1 MSLNIEKKFSD
12 VNTIVLSGRL
22 DTVTA
27 PQLEAELEKIL
38 SDSDALVLDMA
49 NLEYISS
56 AGLRV
61 ILKAQKAMNT
71 KGTMKLIHVG
81 ESIMEVFDITGF
93 SDFFM
98 IDTGGGST
106 EIALVKGGEVINSV
120 SVPWGSVVLTE
131 MFSSGKT
138 LTADEFKNVIA
149 HISDGLASFDWVF
162 SESGIPM
169 CLLGGSLRN
178 WYDYKDEYS
187 LGAFAEKM
195 LSMTVAEREEFGI
208 KSRRSDTI
216 TAGLAPAMV
225 LELITKPSEIIA
237 LDSGVKEGYII
248 EKIRGEKI

>member
-93 SDFFM
+93 SDF
-98 IDTGGGST
+98 
-106 EIALVKGGEVINSV
+106 LN
-120 SVPWGSVVLTE
+120 
-131 MFSSGKT
+131 
-138 LTADEFKNVIA
+138 
-149 HISDGLASFDWVF
+149 
-162 SESGIPM
+162 
-169 CLLGGSLRN
+169 
-178 WYDYKDEYS
+178 
-187 LGAFAEKM
+187 
-195 LSMTVAEREEFGI
+195 
-208 KSRRSDTI
+208 
-216 TAGLAPAMV
+216 
-225 LELITKPSEIIA
+225 
-237 LDSGVKEGYII
+237 I
-248 EKIRGEKI
+248 E

>member
-1 MSLNIEKKFSD
+1 MSLNIEKKLSD

-93 SDFFM
+93 SDF
-98 IDTGGGST
+98 
-106 EIALVKGGEVINSV
+106 LK
-120 SVPWGSVVLTE
+120 
-131 MFSSGKT
+131 
-138 LTADEFKNVIA
+138 
-149 HISDGLASFDWVF
+149 
-162 SESGIPM
+162 
-169 CLLGGSLRN
+169 
-178 WYDYKDEYS
+178 
-187 LGAFAEKM
+187 
-195 LSMTVAEREEFGI
+195 
-208 KSRRSDTI
+208 
-216 TAGLAPAMV
+216 
-225 LELITKPSEIIA
+225 
-237 LDSGVKEGYII
+237 I
-248 EKIRGEKI
+248 E

>member
-93 SDFFM
+93 SGF
-98 IDTGGGST
+98 
-106 EIALVKGGEVINSV
+106 LN
-120 SVPWGSVVLTE
+120 
-131 MFSSGKT
+131 
-138 LTADEFKNVIA
+138 
-149 HISDGLASFDWVF
+149 
-162 SESGIPM
+162 
-169 CLLGGSLRN
+169 
-178 WYDYKDEYS
+178 
-187 LGAFAEKM
+187 
-195 LSMTVAEREEFGI
+195 
-208 KSRRSDTI
+208 
-216 TAGLAPAMV
+216 
-225 LELITKPSEIIA
+225 
-237 LDSGVKEGYII
+237 I
-248 EKIRGEKI
+248 E

>member
-1 MSLNIEKKFSD
+1 MSLNIEKKISD

-93 SDFFM
+93 SDF
-98 IDTGGGST
+98 
-106 EIALVKGGEVINSV
+106 LN
-120 SVPWGSVVLTE
+120 
-131 MFSSGKT
+131 
-138 LTADEFKNVIA
+138 
-149 HISDGLASFDWVF
+149 
-162 SESGIPM
+162 
-169 CLLGGSLRN
+169 
-178 WYDYKDEYS
+178 
-187 LGAFAEKM
+187 
-195 LSMTVAEREEFGI
+195 
-208 KSRRSDTI
+208 
-216 TAGLAPAMV
+216 
-225 LELITKPSEIIA
+225 
-237 LDSGVKEGYII
+237 I
-248 EKIRGEKI
+248 E

>member
-49 NLEYISS
+49 NLVYISS

-93 SDFFM
+93 SDF
-98 IDTGGGST
+98 
-106 EIALVKGGEVINSV
+106 LN
-120 SVPWGSVVLTE
+120 
-131 MFSSGKT
+131 
-138 LTADEFKNVIA
+138 
-149 HISDGLASFDWVF
+149 
-162 SESGIPM
+162 
-169 CLLGGSLRN
+169 
-178 WYDYKDEYS
+178 
-187 LGAFAEKM
+187 
-195 LSMTVAEREEFGI
+195 
-208 KSRRSDTI
+208 
-216 TAGLAPAMV
+216 
-225 LELITKPSEIIA
+225 
-237 LDSGVKEGYII
+237 I
-248 EKIRGEKI
+248 E

>member
-1 MSLNIEKKFSD
+1 MSLNIETKFSD

-93 SDFFM
+93 SDF
-98 IDTGGGST
+98 
-106 EIALVKGGEVINSV
+106 LN
-120 SVPWGSVVLTE
+120 
-131 MFSSGKT
+131 
-138 LTADEFKNVIA
+138 
-149 HISDGLASFDWVF
+149 
-162 SESGIPM
+162 
-169 CLLGGSLRN
+169 
-178 WYDYKDEYS
+178 
-187 LGAFAEKM
+187 
-195 LSMTVAEREEFGI
+195 
-208 KSRRSDTI
+208 
-216 TAGLAPAMV
+216 
-225 LELITKPSEIIA
+225 
-237 LDSGVKEGYII
+237 I
-248 EKIRGEKI
+248 E

>member
-93 SDFFM
+93 SDF
-98 IDTGGGST
+98 
-106 EIALVKGGEVINSV
+106 
-120 SVPWGSVVLTE
+120 LT
-131 MFSSGKT
+131 
-138 LTADEFKNVIA
+138 
-149 HISDGLASFDWVF
+149 
-162 SESGIPM
+162 
-169 CLLGGSLRN
+169 
-178 WYDYKDEYS
+178 
-187 LGAFAEKM
+187 
-195 LSMTVAEREEFGI
+195 
-208 KSRRSDTI
+208 
-216 TAGLAPAMV
+216 
-225 LELITKPSEIIA
+225 
-237 LDSGVKEGYII
+237 I
-248 EKIRGEKI
+248 E

>member
-12 VNTIVLSGRL
+12 GNTIVLSGRL

-93 SDFFM
+93 SDF
-98 IDTGGGST
+98 
-106 EIALVKGGEVINSV
+106 LN
-120 SVPWGSVVLTE
+120 
-131 MFSSGKT
+131 
-138 LTADEFKNVIA
+138 
-149 HISDGLASFDWVF
+149 
-162 SESGIPM
+162 
-169 CLLGGSLRN
+169 
-178 WYDYKDEYS
+178 
-187 LGAFAEKM
+187 
-195 LSMTVAEREEFGI
+195 
-208 KSRRSDTI
+208 
-216 TAGLAPAMV
+216 
-225 LELITKPSEIIA
+225 
-237 LDSGVKEGYII
+237 I
-248 EKIRGEKI
+248 EKRLSKRELNHIKRYN

>member
-1 MSLNIEKKFSD
+1 MSLNIEKKLSD

-93 SDFFM
+93 SDF
-98 IDTGGGST
+98 
-106 EIALVKGGEVINSV
+106 LN
-120 SVPWGSVVLTE
+120 
-131 MFSSGKT
+131 
-138 LTADEFKNVIA
+138 
-149 HISDGLASFDWVF
+149 
-162 SESGIPM
+162 
-169 CLLGGSLRN
+169 
-178 WYDYKDEYS
+178 
-187 LGAFAEKM
+187 
-195 LSMTVAEREEFGI
+195 
-208 KSRRSDTI
+208 
-216 TAGLAPAMV
+216 
-225 LELITKPSEIIA
+225 
-237 LDSGVKEGYII
+237 I
-248 EKIRGEKI
+248 E